1 MPNATATAPTPSNTP
16 PKIAV
21 RTHVPFGS
29 FSTMTLPRIPAMAI
43 EFESVLKQAEGVNA
57 TGIPVP
63 DHVVAGLGGAKNA
76 SVDVKVRKTGSG
88 GNWYEYRVSIGNRGG
103 YILSFSGAHRTA
115 SGLVAGDPL
124 DVSVEL
130 ASASA

>member
-1 MPNATATAPTPSNTP
+1 
-16 PKIAV
+16 
-21 RTHVPFGS
+21 
-29 FSTMTLPRIPAMAI
+29 MAI
-43 EFESVLKQAEGVNA
+43 EFTSVLKQAEGVNA

-63 DHVVAGLGGAKNA
+63 DSVVTELGGAKNA
-76 SVDVKVRKTGSG
+76 PVNVRVRKAGSDAD
-88 GNWYEYRVSIGNRGG
+88 WYEYRVSIGNRGG

-130 ASASA
+130 ATADA

>member
-1 MPNATATAPTPSNTP
+1 
-16 PKIAV
+16 
-21 RTHVPFGS
+21 
-29 FSTMTLPRIPAMAI
+29 MAI

-63 DHVVAGLGGAKNA
+63 DSVVEALGSKKNA
-76 SVDVKVRKTGSG
+76 RVTVNVRKKDSGSD
-88 GNWYEYRVSIGNRGG
+88 WYSYDVSIGNRGG

-124 DVSVEL
+124 EVTVEL
-130 ASASA
+130 APTA

>member
-1 MPNATATAPTPSNTP
+1 
-16 PKIAV
+16 
-21 RTHVPFGS
+21 
-29 FSTMTLPRIPAMAI
+29 MAI
-43 EFESVLKQAEGVNA
+43 EFSSVLKQAEGVNA

-63 DHVVAGLGGAKNA
+63 DSVVTDLGGARNA
-76 SVDVKVRKTGSG
+76 AVNVRVRKAGS
-88 GNWYEYRVSIGNRGG
+88 NDDWYEYRVSIGNRGG

-130 ASASA
+130 AAASA

>member
-1 MPNATATAPTPSNTP
+1 
-16 PKIAV
+16 
-21 RTHVPFGS
+21 
-29 FSTMTLPRIPAMAI
+29 MAI
-43 EFESVLKQAEGVNA
+43 EFASMLKQAEGVNA

-63 DHVVAGLGGAKNA
+63 DQVVIDLGGAKNA
-76 SVDVKVRKTGSG
+76 SVDVRVRKTGSG
-88 GNWYEYRVSIGNRGG
+88 ADWYEYRIAIGNRGG

-130 ASASA
+130 APKAP

>member
-1 MPNATATAPTPSNTP
+1 
-16 PKIAV
+16 
-21 RTHVPFGS
+21 
-29 FSTMTLPRIPAMAI
+29 MAI
-43 EFESVLKQAEGVNA
+43 EFASVLKQAEGVNA

-63 DHVVAGLGGAKNA
+63 EAVVTGLGGAKNA
-76 SVDVKVRKTGSG
+76 SVDVRVRKSGSG
-88 GNWYEYRVSIGNRGG
+88 ADWYEYRVSIGNRGG

-130 ASASA
+130 AAATA